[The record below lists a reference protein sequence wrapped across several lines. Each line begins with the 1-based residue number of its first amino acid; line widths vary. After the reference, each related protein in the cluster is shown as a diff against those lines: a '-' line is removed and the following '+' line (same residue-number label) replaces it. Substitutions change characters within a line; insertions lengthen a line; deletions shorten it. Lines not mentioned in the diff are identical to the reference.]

1 MQAAVGDKRGRRG
14 TEFTRRSSM
23 TEVAVAWNTSVA
35 LLLCC
40 SVALLLVL
48 ASCLATI
55 LLMTDENE
63 LLQLLNIN
71 RRNGIMAS
79 SLYVCN
85 LRSSVSL

>member
-40 SVALLLVL
+40 SVARVGLL
-48 ASCLATI
+48 SSNNTI
-55 LLMTDENE
+55 DD
-63 LLQLLNIN
+63 
-71 RRNGIMAS
+71 R
-79 SLYVCN
+79 
-85 LRSSVSL
+85 